1 MVAAGGGGSSSSGGR
16 AFQADEGQKQ
26 GAKAR
31 GMASMVKKWPRD
43 QQLEQKDKG
52 IVVGGK

>member
-43 QQLEQKDKG
+43 QQLEQKD
-52 IVVGGK
+52 